1 MSEASANLVY
11 ACEQWEIDLGLREL
25 RSCGIPVP
33 LRVNSG
39 LIFDAREADVDSQSA
54 DTMTEFHSV
63 RPPFR
68 ALCGKASS
76 RTPARSSR
84 QQRGS

>member
-11 ACEQWEIDLGLREL
+11 ACEQWEIDLGRREL

-39 LIFDAREADVDSQSA
+39 LDLRCA
-54 DTMTEFHSV
+54 
-63 RPPFR
+63 
-68 ALCGKASS
+68 
-76 RTPARSSR
+76 
-84 QQRGS
+84 